1 MPVSKQRKNHK
12 KKSSARTSRLENN
25 AKRISKK
32 FLENYHQIM
41 EARNQSQNPQT
52 EE

>member
-12 KKSSARTSRLENN
+12 KKSLARTNDLKGQAR
-25 AKRISKK
+25 RISKK
-32 FLENYHQIM
+32 FLENYNKIM
-41 EARNQSQNPQT
+41 EARNQSIQPKT